1 MSVTLRQP
9 KDKAKLPK
17 LPTGLIWAFPDTAP
31 VISAEIWVE
40 KTGEEV
46 AVGEGETPAEAM
58 GACLKMI
65 APEVAP
71 EPAPEKETA

>member
-1 MSVTLRQP
+1 MGVTLRQP

-17 LPTGLIWAFPDTAP
+17 LPEGLIWAFPDTAP

-40 KTGEEV
+40 TTGEEV

-58 GACLKMI
+58 AACLKMI
-65 APEVAP
+65 EISP
-71 EPAPEKETA
+71 EPTPEKETA